1 MDKYQAMKSL
11 FSDIKYN
18 KPWQLFFACIVTGI
32 ITVCGLSTSIKA
44 AEIDFPFYPG
54 EKLTFQLRWSLIPAG
69 KAVLEVLPM
78 ETINGIKSYHFVMT
92 AKTNSFVDVFYKFRT
107 RIDAYTDIKMT
118 HSILYKKK
126 KSLRNKIKDV
136 VVNFNWEKNKAIYST
151 SKKTRKPID
160 VLPGS
165 FDPFSAFYYT
175 RLFDPNKN
183 SIIKRPV
190 TDGKKCVIG
199 KASVIKRETI
209 KVAGKTYDTYL
220 IEPDLEHVAGVFEK
234 SKDATIQLWITA
246 DKRRIPVQIK
256 SKVVVGSFVGE
267 LVSDTGL

>member
-1 MDKYQAMKSL
+1 MKSL

-18 KPWQLFFACIVTGI
+18 KPWQLIFACIITGI
-32 ITVCGLSTSIKA
+32 ITICGFSTSIKP

-54 EKLTFQLRWSLIPAG
+54 EKLTFQLKWSLIPAG

-92 AKTNSFVDVFYKFRT
+92 AKTNSFVDLFYKYRS

-126 KSLRNKIKDV
+126 QRVGSKKKEV
-136 VVNFNWEKNKAIYST
+136 TVNFNWGKNKATYST
-151 SKKTRKPID
+151 STSNKKRKPID

-175 RLFDPNKN
+175 RLFDPAKN
-183 SIIKRPV
+183 SIIKQPV
-190 TDGKKCVIG
+190 TDGKKCIIG

-220 IEPDLEHVAGVFEK
+220 IEPDLEHIGGVFEK
-234 SKDATIQLWITA
+234 SEDAIIQLWVTA

-256 SKVVVGSFVGE
+256 SEVVVGSFVGE

>member
-1 MDKYQAMKSL
+1 MDKYPAMKSL

-18 KPWQLFFACIVTGI
+18 KPWQLIFACIITGI
-32 ITVCGLSTSIKA
+32 ITICGFSTSIKA
-44 AEIDFPFYPG
+44 SEIDFPFYPG

-107 RIDAYTDIKMT
+107 RIDAYTDINMT

-126 KSLRNKIKDV
+126 KNVRNKNKDV

-220 IEPDLEHVAGVFEK
+220 IEPDLENVGGVFEK
-234 SKDATIQLWITA
+234 SKDAIIQLWITA
-246 DKRRIPVQIK
+246 DKRRIPVKIK